1 MNVHQSFI
9 TFFASRVAAA
19 GHTSGAAGPVLLGF
33 AQQRVK
39 LDGESSDCRPY
50 FHLLVEIRGKLEF
63 ESASARMLSAA
74 SDPMS
79 WQNSSKRFFCSW

>member
-33 AQQRVK
+33 AQQQVK
-39 LDGESSDCRPY
+39 LGR
-50 FHLLVEIRGKLEF
+50 
-63 ESASARMLSAA
+63 
-74 SDPMS
+74 
-79 WQNSSKRFFCSW
+79 